1 MLCGA
6 QRDSDWEA
14 KVVGVKQICGRL
26 IKAEVIDVVSPHDA
40 ACHAP
45 GKCLQQELYKVSRRG
60 RPKKNKI
67 IKKRKEKKKHVR
79 RSKTR
84 PFHHHHCATTR
95 YPPVLL
101 VEILSQYF

>member
-1 MLCGA
+1 MPCGA
-6 QRDSDWEA
+6 HCDGDWEA
-14 KVVGVKQICGRL
+14 KVVGLKQICGRL

-67 IKKRKEKKKHVR
+67 IKKEKNKNKKRNTSDTAKRGHFIIIIA
-79 RSKTR
+79 K
-84 PFHHHHCATTR
+84 PHAILR
-95 YPPVLL
+95 Y
-101 VEILSQYF
+101 F

>member
-6 QRDSDWEA
+6 QRDSDWEV
-14 KVVGVKQICGRL
+14 KVVEVKQICGRL

-67 IKKRKEKKKHVR
+67 IKKRKEKKNMSDTAKRGHFIIIIAQ
-79 RSKTR
+79 
-84 PFHHHHCATTR
+84 PHAILR
-95 YPPVLL
+95 Y
-101 VEILSQYF
+101 F